1 MEVLED
7 RILKR
12 SYILDNLEYYIAESV
27 YYRSFSDEINFNDK
41 KTLYKLGDLDGKVHI
56 K

>member
-12 SYILDNLEYYIAESV
+12 SYILDNLEYYISESV
-27 YYRSFSDEINFNDK
+27 YYRSFSDDINLNNK
-41 KTLYKLGDLDGKVHI
+41 EVLYQLGDIDGKVQI